1 VSASTTPAPSF
12 SFHRGSLALDF
23 AGTVGARASVQP
35 EERLPDVAA
44 LGQWLREAG
53 LLAPEQRA
61 RPSADECARAVDMR
75 EAIARIGNALF
86 AGSSP
91 HAKDI
96 ATINDAAV
104 RLALGTP
111 LLSDDLTACWMTQQP
126 VSFALGRIA
135 ADAIAVFSAERA
147 RLTRCAL
154 PGCGALLLSRAR
166 NEPRRWCSMETCGN
180 RAKVAAHRARK
191 SAT

>member
-1 VSASTTPAPSF
+1 VTLPAHF

-23 AGTVGARASVQP
+23 AGAVGSRASNQP
-35 EERLPDVAA
+35 EERLPDAA
-44 LGQWLREAG
+44 AFGRWLHEAG

-61 RPSADECARAVDMR
+61 RPNAEEFARAVEVR
-75 EAIARIGNALF
+75 ESIARVGIALVE
-86 AGSSP
+86 GSSP
-91 HAKDI
+91 RTRDI
-96 ATINDAAV
+96 ATINDAASG
-104 RLALGTP
+104 LALGIP
-111 LLSDDLTACWMTQQP
+111 SLNADLTARWKTQEP
-126 VSFALGRIA
+126 ANFALGRIA
-135 ADAIAVFSAERA
+135 ADAITVFSAERA

-191 SAT
+191 SVI